1 MKKIRSYLPLCFAF
15 LIGMGVMYIV
25 QNYDRYAQELSIREV
40 LAAQNSTQVDLAP
53 VEQVYELISSY
64 YFKEV
69 NKDELVNGA
78 IKGMVEQ
85 LNDPHSFYMDQ
96 ETTQQ
101 FLNSVDSVFEG
112 IGTEISVEDGKF
124 YIIAPIKN
132 SPAEKAGLKP
142 RDQII
147 KVDGQLL
154 EGLTQAEVIAKIR
167 GKKGTNVTLQILREG
182 VSEPISVQMVRDVIN
197 QVTVEDKVTEK
208 SGKKI
213 VTLHITTFGES
224 TAKEFS
230 ALLEQYESEGM
241 DGLIIDVRG
250 NPGGYL
256 SSVENILNL
265 LVSNEK
271 PKIMIEDR
279 SGQRQQSFSNLQSK
293 KSYPISVLI
302 DEGSASA
309 SEILAA
315 ALKEIGNYP
324 VIGVASYGKGTVQ
337 QALSLKNGNTLK
349 LTTSK
354 WLTPNGNWI
363 DQKGVQPT
371 IEVQQPAYFYYV
383 PLTLD
388 KNENLTLDM
397 NSEKIKIAQQ
407 YLQALGFHPKRMDG
421 YFNEDTQSA
430 VKQFQQ
436 SENLQVTGIIDET
449 TASKMYQKLVTLVKN
464 EKNDLQLQRAI
475 QQMLK

>member
-1 MKKIRSYLPLCFAF
+1 
-15 LIGMGVMYIV
+15 
-25 QNYDRYAQELSIREV
+25 
-40 LAAQNSTQVDLAP
+40 
-53 VEQVYELISSY
+53 
-64 YFKEV
+64 
-69 NKDELVNGA
+69 
-78 IKGMVEQ
+78 MV
-85 LNDPHSFYMDQ
+85 S
-96 ETTQQ
+96 
-101 FLNSVDSVFEG
+101 
-112 IGTEISVEDGKF
+112 
-124 YIIAPIKN
+124 
-132 SPAEKAGLKP
+132 
-142 RDQII
+142 
-147 KVDGQLL
+147 
-154 EGLTQAEVIAKIR
+154 
-167 GKKGTNVTLQILREG
+167 KGTNVTLQILREG

-354 WLTPNGNWI
+354 WLTPNG
-363 DQKGVQPT
+363 
-371 IEVQQPAYFYYV
+371 
-383 PLTLD
+383 
-388 KNENLTLDM
+388 
-397 NSEKIKIAQQ
+397 
-407 YLQALGFHPKRMDG
+407 
-421 YFNEDTQSA
+421 
-430 VKQFQQ
+430 
-436 SENLQVTGIIDET
+436 TGI
-449 TASKMYQKLVTLVKN
+449 
-464 EKNDLQLQRAI
+464 
-475 QQMLK
+475 LKKG

>member
-1 MKKIRSYLPLCFAF
+1 
-15 LIGMGVMYIV
+15 
-25 QNYDRYAQELSIREV
+25 
-40 LAAQNSTQVDLAP
+40 
-53 VEQVYELISSY
+53 
-64 YFKEV
+64 
-69 NKDELVNGA
+69 
-78 IKGMVEQ
+78 
-85 LNDPHSFYMDQ
+85 
-96 ETTQQ
+96 
-101 FLNSVDSVFEG
+101 
-112 IGTEISVEDGKF
+112 
-124 YIIAPIKN
+124 
-132 SPAEKAGLKP
+132 
-142 RDQII
+142 
-147 KVDGQLL
+147 
-154 EGLTQAEVIAKIR
+154 
-167 GKKGTNVTLQILREG
+167 
-182 VSEPISVQMVRDVIN
+182 
-197 QVTVEDKVTEK
+197 
-208 SGKKI
+208 
-213 VTLHITTFGES
+213 
-224 TAKEFS
+224 
-230 ALLEQYESEGM
+230 M

-397 NSEKIKIAQQ
+397 NNEKIKIAQQ